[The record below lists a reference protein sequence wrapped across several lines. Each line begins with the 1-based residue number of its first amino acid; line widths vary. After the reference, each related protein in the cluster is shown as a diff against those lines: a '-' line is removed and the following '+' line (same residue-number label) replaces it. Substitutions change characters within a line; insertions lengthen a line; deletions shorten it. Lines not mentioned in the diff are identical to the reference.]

1 MECPKCGLEIDDN
14 AMVCPNCKKVL
25 KLACPICKTI
35 NTGNTCRKCG
45 YVIISKCHNCGKI
58 NQTITKKCRKC
69 GFDTEKSVIL
79 NECNSDFYALMT
91 IDLPNMDEM
100 KRLLG
105 SAKLYNKFKVNV
117 DKILMEHAKSI
128 GLRCQIINKTYVIR
142 FGKDYTFKGSAHSA
156 IQTAVDI
163 INKITAMNCK
173 LTKKKDATVRC
184 NVVIQ
189 KRSVEDD
196 PNDID
201 SGFNINLLNQDAK
214 TQTQKIL
221 NTFQVLIDD
230 SVNEVVSGEFRVSPL
245 NSVMVKGKM
254 TMIYEVDVKDMVV
267 VEFPQDEEESE
278 IEVPNFV
285 QNMLIEQDKID
296 GEALIRMNSKNL
308 ENDAIYDI
316 DTINFEEIKCDFIRT
331 ENIDIV
337 KHIMNKFQEIPK
349 SILAIKTPEMYKPY
363 TIKVLN
369 AAAQTGQFNNII
381 TLTCYDEMKYA
392 PYSFFRDLVSA
403 IFEYTVSQKLFFQN
417 DFSMFASVD
426 PDGLIRDLITL
437 QKRNNDNKED
447 TRYIYYE
454 IFLTLLKIIPKTLI
468 YIEDFDKIDPSS
480 YDVMKYIFSSFEE
493 LDISFLISYDKTFSL
508 HKDSHFLLMKPYYTE
523 VALQSTSFESMIAE
537 NKDYY
542 KDVLNDFY
550 FQRIAKYACGSS
562 LYIDMALQYLI
573 ESEVYEADENS
584 VRMVNPKTIIIPSS
598 LDKLVARR
606 MSLLQDDP
614 EAMKFL
620 TSIML
625 LGTRVDMPSIDC
637 LEYANSKEILEK
649 LSDLGYIYKYNN
661 CIYFPNYNLLRRNLL
676 STINKQYLKEVA
688 NYLFEKVFNEA
699 GLPTVTEAY
708 LYGLLGDKESQ
719 IEEWEQLAE
728 VDLSLGDFSAY
739 VNCSGEII
747 KLLSENKDIE
757 KADEIE
763 ERKAKIYEGIS
774 TYLYDYIPN
783 KTSKL
788 ADQALR
794 SVEKH
799 SDSEHVIFLCN
810 KMINGALNVGDY
822 THALELTHKVLSVL
836 PSSSINPAD
845 SNYNPYFFLMSLIHV
860 QILFN
865 VGALFDCL
873 DVGYKVLNVVNNE
886 TINVMKPDSYTQEE
900 FNSLIVD
907 SIGYVLL
914 ANVLLLTGKTSEFLN
929 IMKNE
934 FSIIPKSYD
943 LFIELEN
950 LLTGKSISNISDN
963 ISKGDKFGEYLF
975 NIISAFTNHKDD
987 YNTFAET
994 AYKAKVKAKKYKL
1007 FQLELFA
1014 DLLIAYA
1021 YIQVESFKKAEFIIT
1036 EIISQTNI
1044 IGMTNILYIAW
1055 FVLSELYLKMHKF
1068 KVAYNIINNSLI
1080 QLEKSNN
1087 TSEYLLM
1094 LFKYNMYKVMMYKNI
1109 PDVAD
1114 VCIKHAQY
1122 ISSKY
1127 NINYNFDTNP
1137 EHYVAEDADE
1147 DLSQETN
1154 EEQSDEQA
1162 SQETGENTESES

>member
-1 MECPKCGLEIDDN
+1 MECPKCGLEIDDK

-25 KLACPICKTI
+25 KLSCPICKTI
-35 NTGNTCRKCG
+35 NTSNTCRKCG

-58 NQTITKKCRKC
+58 NQTISKKCKKC
-69 GFDTEKSVIL
+69 GFDTEKSIIL
-79 NECNSDFYALMT
+79 NECNTDNFALMI
-91 IDLPNMDEM
+91 IDMPNMDEM

-105 SAKLYNKFKVNV
+105 SAKLYNKFKINI
-117 DKILMEHAKSI
+117 DKIIMDHAKSI
-128 GLRCQIINKTYVIR
+128 GLRCQIINKSYVIR
-142 FGKDYTFKGSAHSA
+142 FGKDYTFKGSANSA
-156 IQTAVDI
+156 IKAAIDL

-184 NVVIQ
+184 NIVIQ
-189 KRSVEDD
+189 KRTIDDD
-196 PNDID
+196 PNDVET
-201 SGFNINLLNQDAK
+201 GFNINLLNQDIK

-221 NTFQVLIDD
+221 NTFQILIDD
-230 SVNEVVSGEFRVSPL
+230 SVNEVIGGDYRVSPL

-254 TMIYEVDVKDMVV
+254 SMIYEVDVKDKIV
-267 VEFPQDEEESE
+267 VEFPQDEDDEE

-285 QNMLIEQDKID
+285 QNMLIEQDKVD
-296 GEALIRMNSKNL
+296 GEALIKMNSKII

-316 DTINFEEIKCDFIRT
+316 DTINFEEIRCDFIRT
-331 ENIDIV
+331 ENIDV
-337 KHIMNKFQEIPK
+337 VDHIISKFQEIPK
-349 SILAIKTPEMYKPY
+349 SIVAIKTPEMYKPY
-363 TIKVLN
+363 TIKLLN

-437 QKRNNDNKED
+437 QKRDNENKED
-447 TRYIYYE
+447 TRYIYYD

-480 YDVMKYIFSSFEE
+480 YDVMRFILEAFEE

-523 VALQSTSFESMIAE
+523 IALKSTSFERMIQD
-537 NKDYY
+537 NKEYY
-542 KDVLNDFY
+542 KDILHDFY
-550 FQRIAKYACGSS
+550 LHRIAKYACGSS
-562 LYIDMALQYLI
+562 LYLDFALQYLI
-573 ESEVYEADENS
+573 ESEVYEADEHS
-584 VRMVNPKTIIIPSS
+584 IRMINPKTIIIPSS
-598 LDKLVARR
+598 LDKLVSRR

-625 LGTRVDMPSIDC
+625 LGTRIDMPAIDC
-637 LEYANSKEILEK
+637 LEYKNSAEIIEK
-649 LSDLGYIYKYNN
+649 LSNMGYIYQYNN

-676 STINKQYLKEVA
+676 STINKEYLKDVA

-708 LYGLLGDKESQ
+708 LHGLLGDKEGQ
-719 IEEWEQLAE
+719 LAQWEQLAE
-728 VDLSLGDFSAY
+728 VNLSLGDFSAY

-747 KLLSENKDIE
+747 KLLSENKDPE

-763 ERKAKIYEGIS
+763 ARKTKIYESIS
-774 TYLYDYIPN
+774 IYLQDYVPN
-783 KTSKL
+783 KTGKL
-788 ADQALR
+788 ADDALK
-794 SVEKH
+794 SVVKN
-799 SDSEHVIFLCN
+799 SDKEHIIILCT
-810 KMINGALNVGDY
+810 KMINGALEAGDY

-845 SNYNPYFFLMSLIHV
+845 SNYNPYFLLMSIIHI

-865 VGALFDCL
+865 VGALFDSL
-873 DVGYKVLNVVNNE
+873 DVGYKVLNVINNE
-886 TINVMKPDSYTQEE
+886 TISAAKPESYSQEE
-900 FNSLIVD
+900 FNGLIID
-907 SIGYVLL
+907 SIGYILL
-914 ANVLLLTGKTSEFLN
+914 ANVILLTGKTSEFLN
-929 IMKNE
+929 LISNE
-934 FSIIPKSYD
+934 LSIIPKSYS

-950 LLTGKSISNISDN
+950 LLRGNPVSNSLPSV
-963 ISKGDKFGEYLF
+963 SKGDKFGEYLL
-975 NIISAFTNHKDD
+975 NIIDAFKNHKDN

-994 AYKAKVKAKKYKL
+994 IYKAKVVAKRLKL

-1021 YIQVESFKKAEFIIT
+1021 YIQFDSFKKAEYIIT
-1036 EIISQTNI
+1036 EIITQTNI
-1044 IGMTNILYIAW
+1044 IGMTNILYISW
-1055 FVLSELYLKMHKF
+1055 YVLSELYLKMHKF
-1068 KVAYNIINNSLI
+1068 KGAYSILNNSLI

-1087 TSEYLLM
+1087 ASEYLLM

-1114 VCIKHAQY
+1114 VCIRHAQY

-1137 EHYVAEDADE
+1137 EHYIAEDADE
-1147 DLSQETN
+1147 EESTETGAETT
-1154 EEQSDEQA
+1154 EEQA
-1162 SQETGENTESES
+1162 ENSESES